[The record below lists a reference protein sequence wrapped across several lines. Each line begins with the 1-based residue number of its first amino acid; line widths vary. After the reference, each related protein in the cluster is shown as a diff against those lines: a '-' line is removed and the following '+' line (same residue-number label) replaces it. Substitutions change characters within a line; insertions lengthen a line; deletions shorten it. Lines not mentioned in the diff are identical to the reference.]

1 MTKLTEVLTSQLV
14 DQGSRRLFRDD
25 ELDQWFTGDQFGQ
38 DVKQIASFLMTAKVQ
53 RGDQIL
59 VCLDNSVAY
68 LTIMQAAWELGIVV
82 HPIAFTT
89 PIEQLK
95 AELVEQDYACLIMKD
110 SFVSSLE
117 QMNNFIKDNLELN
130 TMVKMNLFVSTKM
143 LSRKHLVVVTPHE
156 DDLAMILNTSGT
168 TGKPKRVGLTH
179 RLLNNAAIHDYLS
192 HELTKLD
199 TTMVIMPM
207 FHINA
212 QVMSC
217 LSMRYAGGR
226 IMTTSKFSASKF
238 WNQVTDN
245 QVTWVSVVPTIVSI
259 LLMNE
264 KAKVVYEERQDKVA
278 LRFLRSS
285 SFSLPEHQLL
295 SFEKQFNTQILEGYG
310 MTETTS
316 QSTINPFNAPKIG
329 SAGKPFGT
337 ELAINVNGQLQKNAT
352 EIGEIWLRGDHVI
365 NDYLESQPDS
375 FEDGWFKTGDLGY
388 VDGDGYLFV
397 KGRQKEMI
405 NRGGEK
411 VAPAKVESILTRLEA
426 VKEVAVIGLPDD
438 LYGEQVTAVI
448 VSSSEIDEK
457 TLSNQVIAYAKE
469 NLATFECPTQV
480 FRINEFPKNNTGKIL
495 RPKLAEMLVMQHV

>member
-1 MTKLTEVLTSQLV
+1 MTKLTETLTNQLV
-14 DQGSRRLFRDD
+14 DQASRRLFRDD
-25 ELDQWFTGDQFGQ
+25 ELNQWFTGEQFSV
-38 DVKQIASFLMTAKVQ
+38 DVKQISALLRNSNVQ
-53 RGDQIL
+53 RGDQIF

-68 LTIMQAAWELGIVV
+68 LTVMQAAWELGAVV

-89 PIEQLK
+89 PIAQLEVELKEQ
-95 AELVEQDYACLIMKD
+95 EYVCLIMKD
-110 SFVSSLE
+110 SFVEALE
-117 QMNNFIKDNLELN
+117 QKSEFAIANLELN
-130 TMVKMNLFVSTKM
+130 TMASMNLFVSTKM
-143 LSRKHLVVVTPHE
+143 LNRKHLVATTPQE

-179 RLLNNAAIHDYLS
+179 RLLNNAALHDAVS
-192 HELTKLD
+192 HEMTKLD

-226 IMTTSKFSASKF
+226 IMTTAKFSASRF
-238 WNQVTDN
+238 WHQVSDN

-259 LLMNE
+259 LLMNDGA
-264 KAKVVYEERQDKVA
+264 KAAYQEHKNNIS

-285 SFSLPEHQLL
+285 SFSLPEHQLVA
-295 SFEKQFNTQILEGYG
+295 FEDQFNTQILEGYG

-316 QSTINPFNAPKIG
+316 QSTINPFDAPKVG

-337 ELAINVNGQLQKNAT
+337 ELAINVDGQLQRTDT

-365 NDYLESQPDS
+365 SDYLDPQPES

-388 VDGDGYLFV
+388 VDEDGYLFV

-405 NRGGEK
+405 NRGCEK
-411 VAPAKVESILTRLEA
+411 VAPAKVESVLSDLA
-426 VKEVAVIGLPDD
+426 VVNEVAVIGMPDD

-448 VSSSEIDEK
+448 VSDSQIDEE
-457 TLSNQVIAYAKE
+457 TLSEQVIAYAKN
-469 NLATFECPTQV
+469 NLATFERPTQV
-480 FRINEFPKNNTGKIL
+480 FRISEFPKNNTGKIL
-495 RPKLAEMLVMQHV
+495 RPKLKEMLVMQHV